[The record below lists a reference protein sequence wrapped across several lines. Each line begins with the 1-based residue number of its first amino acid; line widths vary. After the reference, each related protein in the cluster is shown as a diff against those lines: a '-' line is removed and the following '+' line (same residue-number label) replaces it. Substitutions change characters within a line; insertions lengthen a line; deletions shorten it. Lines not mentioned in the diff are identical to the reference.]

1 MRFALLLLPTL
12 LLAQRPVPV
21 DNEWARVVIATS
33 APGPKGRMHKHDVNR
48 VMVYLDK
55 GVQRLDYDGGSDK
68 DIRFNAGE
76 VKWDPR
82 GGFHTSQNT
91 GGTTFRVVEIELK
104 KPGGPAKY
112 SDIDPVKIAPRVYKV
127 ELENDQVR
135 VLRARLGPKQAI
147 GLHEHSLPRV
157 VVPLTEVEFSVT
169 SADGKTSVLNAK
181 PGDAIFGMGVRH
193 QEQNLRDTPAELLL
207 VEMKGH

>member
-1 MRFALLLLPTL
+1 MLP
-12 LLAQRPVPV
+12 AQRPVPV

-55 GVQRLDYDGGSDK
+55 GMQRLDYENGGAK
-68 DIRFNAGE
+68 DIRFGPGE
-76 VKWDPR
+76 VKWDPK
-82 GGFHTSQNT
+82 GGLHTSQNT
-91 GGTTFRVVEIELK
+91 GGTTFRVIEIELK
-104 KPGGPAKY
+104 KPGGPVKY
-112 SDIDPVKIAPRVYKV
+112 SDIDPMKIAPGVYTV

-157 VVPLTEVEFSVT
+157 VIPLTAVDFNVT
-169 SADGKTSVLNAK
+169 SADGKTMALKAK

-193 QEQNLRDTPAELLL
+193 REENLRDAPAELLL
-207 VEMKGH
+207 VEMKGQ